1 MNTPNPV
8 PMKTLLLR
16 IGLRLLLIIAV
27 LLCLT
32 LLVPPLLDLFLPFI
46 LAFLAATLLAPLVQ
60 KIARRVGGWNFW
72 SMLFVVLMLLAATG
86 ILVYAGYYLISQ
98 IIDLIHSWASI
109 RDGLTNMLEQISI
122 FLSTN
127 VHFTYTDTEAYILN
141 FVQEGLNW
149 ITGKVSTWAPS
160 VVIGVGNLA
169 SGIASFVV
177 SLLFFIVGAYFM
189 TADYPGLRKKLISW
203 VPDIIRPHMRHV
215 KEATGSAMF
224 GYLRAQLILSGVV
237 TLIIFIALLLYGQSY
252 SLLIAIACGII
263 DVMPFFGSGAVLV
276 PWGVIMLLLGNF
288 QKGLFLLAL
297 ALALFI
303 FRKLAEPKV
312 VGNQTGL
319 SPLLSLISIYVGMK
333 LGGVIGMILC
343 PILCMVV
350 IGLYGMDFFTPT
362 ITDFRLLF
370 GRIFDA
376 ARMPTPEAT
385 DASHTSESPSERDPS

>member
-1 MNTPNPV
+1 
-8 PMKTLLLR
+8 
-16 IGLRLLLIIAV
+16 
-27 LLCLT
+27 
-32 LLVPPLLDLFLPFI
+32 
-46 LAFLAATLLAPLVQ
+46 
-60 KIARRVGGWNFW
+60 
-72 SMLFVVLMLLAATG
+72 
-86 ILVYAGYYLISQ
+86 
-98 IIDLIHSWASI
+98 
-109 RDGLTNMLEQISI
+109 MLEQISI

-237 TLIIFIALLLYGQSY
+237 TLIIFIALLIYGQSY

>member
-72 SMLFVVLMLLAATG
+72 SMLFVVLMLLADTG

-376 ARMPTPEAT
+376 ARMPAPEAA

>member
-237 TLIIFIALLLYGQSY
+237 TLIIFIALLIYGQSY

-362 ITDFRLLF
+362 IIDFRLLF

-376 ARMPTPEAT
+376 ARMPAPEAA

>member
-237 TLIIFIALLLYGQSY
+237 TLIIFIALLIYGQSY

-276 PWGVIMLLLGNF
+276 PWGVIMLLLGTF

-376 ARMPTPEAT
+376 ARMPAPEAA

>member
-237 TLIIFIALLLYGQSY
+237 TLIIFIALLIYGQSY

-288 QKGLFLLAL
+288 QKGLFLL

-376 ARMPTPEAT
+376 ARMPAPEAA